1 MKTIYILHE
10 AHSLCD
16 YNDCEVFTDY
26 ETAKK
31 FFGLT
36 KADIQ
41 SRNDIEEVYTEE
53 DSEYYAQIDG
63 DSIRLHITEHQI
75 D

>member
-31 FFGLT
+31 FFWLT

-53 DSEYYAQIDG
+53 DSEYYVQIDG

>member
-16 YNDCEVFTDY
+16 YNEHEIFKSH
-26 ETAKK
+26 EKAKW
-31 FFGLT
+31 FFDLT
-36 KADIQ
+36 KSAIS
-41 SRNDIEEVYTEE
+41 SRNDIEEVYTDE
-53 DSEYYAQIDG
+53 DEEYYVQIDG
-63 DSIRLHITEHQI
+63 DSIRLYITEHTI

>member
-31 FFGLT
+31 FYELT
-36 KADIQ
+36 KKDIQ
-41 SRNDIEEVYTEE
+41 SRNDIEEVYTDE
-53 DSEYYAQIDG
+53 DDEYYVQIDG
-63 DSIRLHITEHQI
+63 DSIRLYITEHTI

>member
-16 YNDCEVFTDY
+16 YNEHEIFMSY
-26 ETAKK
+26 EQAKW

-36 KADIQ
+36 KNSI
-41 SRNDIEEVYTEE
+41 SSLNDIKEVYT
-53 DSEYYAQIDG
+53 DDDDEYYVQIDG
-63 DSIRLHITEHQI
+63 DSIRLYITEHTI

>member
-1 MKTIYILHE
+1 MKTIYILQE

-31 FFGLT
+31 FYELT
-36 KADIQ
+36 KKDIK
-41 SRNDIEEVYTEE
+41 SRNDIEEVYTDE
-53 DSEYYAQIDG
+53 DDEYYVQIDG
-63 DSIRLHITEHQI
+63 DSIRLYITEHTI

>member
-16 YNDCEVFTDY
+16 YNEHEIFKSY
-26 ETAKK
+26 EKAKW
-31 FFGLT
+31 FFDLT
-36 KADIQ
+36 KSTIS
-41 SRNDIEEVYTEE
+41 SRNDIEEVYTDE
-53 DSEYYAQIDG
+53 DEEYYVKIDG
-63 DSIRLHITEHQI
+63 DSIRLYITEHTI

>member
-16 YNDCEVFTDY
+16 YNDCEVFTKH

-31 FFGLT
+31 FYELT
-36 KADIQ
+36 KKDIQ
-41 SRNDIEEVYTEE
+41 SRNDIEEVYTDE
-53 DSEYYAQIDG
+53 DDEYYVQIDG
-63 DSIRLHITEHQI
+63 DSIRLYITEHTI